1 MLRLS
6 REHAGQL
13 TFVMLGPLTNLALA
27 LRLDPTLPERVPRLV
42 VMGGAV
48 SGRGN
53 TRIPVE
59 FNIGFDPEAA
69 QIVFAA
75 WPQMELVDWEMVL
88 RYGLAHVDF
97 DRWLSEGDDCAR
109 FYDAISRKTRDWSEG
124 RRGSEWHSADGLA
137 MAIVL
142 EPDQVQEWQA
152 RPVAIETAGAHCRG
166 TTVVDWDRRSGAPD
180 NVRIAQQFDRA
191 TFDRLVRRALG
202 VA

>member
-1 MLRLS
+1 
-6 REHAGQL
+6 
-13 TFVMLGPLTNLALA
+13 MLGPLTNLALA

-59 FNIGFDPEAA
+59 FTIGFDPEAA